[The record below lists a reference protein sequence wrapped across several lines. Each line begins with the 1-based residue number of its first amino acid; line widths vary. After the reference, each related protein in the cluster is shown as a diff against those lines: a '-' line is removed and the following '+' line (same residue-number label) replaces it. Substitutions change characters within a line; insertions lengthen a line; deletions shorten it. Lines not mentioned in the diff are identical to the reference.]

1 MTMTIDIDTAIKLLE
16 LIRVDYATNGFNGY
30 KESLNDEYD
39 FDIYSGD
46 YGEVDYDFTPDARIM
61 FDEIYF
67 LLKKQ
72 WESGFL
78 VDQSIFDDLDVIES
92 IPTDTITDRVNS
104 AFKYIKQYLN
114 KIKSEQTSIE
124 IISKD

>member
-1 MTMTIDIDTAIKLLE
+1 MTIDIDTAINLLE
-16 LIRVDYATNGFNGY
+16 FLRVDYATNGFNGY

-39 FDIYSGD
+39 FDTYSGD

>member
-1 MTMTIDIDTAIKLLE
+1 MTIDIDTAIKLLE
-16 LIRVDYATNGFNGY
+16 FLRVDYATNGFNGY

-39 FDIYSGD
+39 FDTYSGD

>member
-1 MTMTIDIDTAIKLLE
+1 MTIDIDTAIKNLE
-16 LIRVDYATNGFNGY
+16 FLRLDYATNGFNGY
-30 KESLNDEYD
+30 KESLNDVYD

-46 YGEVDYDFTPDARIM
+46 YGEVDYDLTPDARIM
-61 FDEIYF
+61 FDEIYL

>member
-1 MTMTIDIDTAIKLLE
+1 MTIDIDIDTAIKLLE

-39 FDIYSGD
+39 FDTYSGD

>member
-1 MTMTIDIDTAIKLLE
+1 MTIDTAIKNLE
-16 LIRVDYATNGFNGY
+16 FLRLDYATNGFNEY
-30 KESLNDEYD
+30 KESLLNDEYD
-39 FDIYSGD
+39 FDTYSGD
-46 YGEVDYDFTPDARIM
+46 YGEADYDFTPDARIM

-92 IPTDTITDRVNS
+92 IPTDTITDRVNN

>member
-1 MTMTIDIDTAIKLLE
+1 MTIDIDTAIKLLE
-16 LIRVDYATNGFNGY
+16 FLRVDYATNGFNGY

-39 FDIYSGD
+39 FDTYSGD

-61 FDEIYF
+61 FNEIYF

-92 IPTDTITDRVNS
+92 IPTDTITDRVNN

>member
-1 MTMTIDIDTAIKLLE
+1 MTIDIDTAIKLLE
-16 LIRVDYATNGFNGY
+16 FLRVDYATNGFNGY
-30 KESLNDEYD
+30 KESLNDVYD

>member
-1 MTMTIDIDTAIKLLE
+1 MTIDIDTAIKNLE
-16 LIRVDYATNGFNGY
+16 FLRLDYATNGFNEY
-30 KESLNDEYD
+30 KESLLNDEYD
-39 FDIYSGD
+39 FDTYSGD

-92 IPTDTITDRVNS
+92 IPTDTITDRVNN

>member
-39 FDIYSGD
+39 FDTYSGD

>member
-1 MTMTIDIDTAIKLLE
+1 MTIDIDTAIKLLE

-30 KESLNDEYD
+30 KEILNDEYD
-39 FDIYSGD
+39 FDTYSGD

>member
-1 MTMTIDIDTAIKLLE
+1 MTIDIDTAIKLLE
-16 LIRVDYATNGFNGY
+16 FLRVDYATNGFNGY
-30 KESLNDEYD
+30 KENLNDEYD
-39 FDIYSGD
+39 FDTYSGD

-78 VDQSIFDDLDVIES
+78 VDRSIFDDLDVIES
-92 IPTDTITDRVNS
+92 IPTDTITDRVNG

>member
-1 MTMTIDIDTAIKLLE
+1 MTIDIDTAIKLLE
-16 LIRVDYATNGFNGY
+16 FLRVDYATNGFNGY

-39 FDIYSGD
+39 FDTYSGD

-61 FDEIYF
+61 FDEIYL

>member
-16 LIRVDYATNGFNGY
+16 FLRVDYATNGFNGY

-39 FDIYSGD
+39 FDTYSGD
-46 YGEVDYDFTPDARIM
+46 YGEVDNDLTPDARIM
-61 FDEIYF
+61 FDEIYL

>member
-1 MTMTIDIDTAIKLLE
+1 MTIDIDTAIKLLE
-16 LIRVDYATNGFNGY
+16 FLRVDYAANGFNGY

-39 FDIYSGD
+39 FDTYSGD

-61 FDEIYF
+61 FDEIYL

>member
-1 MTMTIDIDTAIKLLE
+1 MTIDIDTAIKNLE
-16 LIRVDYATNGFNGY
+16 FLRLDYATNGFNEY
-30 KESLNDEYD
+30 KESLLNDEYD
-39 FDIYSGD
+39 FDTYSGD

-92 IPTDTITDRVNS
+92 IPTDTITDRANN

>member
-1 MTMTIDIDTAIKLLE
+1 MTIDIDTAIKHLE
-16 LIRVDYATNGFNGY
+16 FLRVDYATNGFNGF

-39 FDIYSGD
+39 FDTYSGD
-46 YGEVDYDFTPDARIM
+46 YGEADYDFTPDARIM

-92 IPTDTITDRVNS
+92 IPTDTITDRVNN

>member
-1 MTMTIDIDTAIKLLE
+1 MTIDIDTAINLLE
-16 LIRVDYATNGFNGY
+16 FLRVDYATNGFNGY
-30 KESLNDEYD
+30 KENLNDEYD
-39 FDIYSGD
+39 FDTYSGD

>member
-1 MTMTIDIDTAIKLLE
+1 MTIDIDTAIKLLE
-16 LIRVDYATNGFNGY
+16 FLRVDYATNGFNGY
-30 KESLNDEYD
+30 KENLNDEYD
-39 FDIYSGD
+39 FDTYSGD

-78 VDQSIFDDLDVIES
+78 VDRSIFDDLDVIES

>member
-1 MTMTIDIDTAIKLLE
+1 MTIDIDTAIKLLE

-39 FDIYSGD
+39 FDTYSGD

>member
-1 MTMTIDIDTAIKLLE
+1 MTIDIDTAIKNLE
-16 LIRVDYATNGFNGY
+16 FLRGDYAANGFNGY

-39 FDIYSGD
+39 FDTYSGD

-61 FDEIYF
+61 FDEIYL

>member
-1 MTMTIDIDTAIKLLE
+1 MTIDIDTAIKLLE
-16 LIRVDYATNGFNGY
+16 FLRVDYATNGFNGY
-30 KESLNDEYD
+30 KENLNDEYD
-39 FDIYSGD
+39 FDTYSGD

>member
-1 MTMTIDIDTAIKLLE
+1 MTIDIDTAIKLLE

>member
-1 MTMTIDIDTAIKLLE
+1 MTIDIDTAIKNLE
-16 LIRVDYATNGFNGY
+16 FLRVDYATNGFNGY

-39 FDIYSGD
+39 FDTYSGD

>member
-1 MTMTIDIDTAIKLLE
+1 MTIDIDTAIKNLE
-16 LIRVDYATNGFNGY
+16 FLRVDYATNGFNGY

-39 FDIYSGD
+39 FDTYSGD

-92 IPTDTITDRVNS
+92 IPTDTITDRVNN

-124 IISKD
+124 MILKD

>member
-1 MTMTIDIDTAIKLLE
+1 MTIDIDTAIKNLE
-16 LIRVDYATNGFNGY
+16 FLRLDYATNGFNEY
-30 KESLNDEYD
+30 KESLLNDEYD
-39 FDIYSGD
+39 FDTYSGD
-46 YGEVDYDFTPDARIM
+46 YGEADYDFTPDARIM

-92 IPTDTITDRVNS
+92 IPTDTITDRVNN

>member
-1 MTMTIDIDTAIKLLE
+1 MTIDIDTAIKLLE

-30 KESLNDEYD
+30 KENLNDEYD
-39 FDIYSGD
+39 FDTYSGD

>member
-1 MTMTIDIDTAIKLLE
+1 MTIDIDTAIKLLE

-30 KESLNDEYD
+30 KESLNDVYD

-46 YGEVDYDFTPDARIM
+46 YGEVDYDLTPDARIM

>member
-1 MTMTIDIDTAIKLLE
+1 MTIDIDTAIKLLE
-16 LIRVDYATNGFNGY
+16 FLRVDYATNGFNGY